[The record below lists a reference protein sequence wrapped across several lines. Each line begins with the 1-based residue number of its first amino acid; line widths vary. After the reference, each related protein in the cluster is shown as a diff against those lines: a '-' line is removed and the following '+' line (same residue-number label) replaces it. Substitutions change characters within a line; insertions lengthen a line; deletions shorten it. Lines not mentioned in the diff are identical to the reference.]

1 MTSHPA
7 AMNITERLSA
17 LSAEIAEERTQLAIL
32 EEQVAFQ
39 SEVADDARIRSL
51 VSETPLADREARIAS
66 EDLQRMVRSR
76 DESRQRLE
84 ELRGEQDALL
94 ERMSEAA
101 RES

>member
-1 MTSHPA
+1 
-7 AMNITERLSA
+7 MNITERLSA

-39 SEVADDARIRSL
+39 SEVSDDARIRAL
-51 VSETPLADREARIAS
+51 VSETPLADREARIAA

-76 DESRQRLE
+76 DESKRRLE
-84 ELRGEQDALL
+84 DLRAEQDGLL
-94 ERMSEAA
+94 ERMSEAI